1 MSMLASM
8 TLLAQLCVRNNGK
21 LHNTTRR
28 VRRQER
34 RVEHDVDEDGGLDPG
49 GKYDGE

>member
-1 MSMLASM
+1 MLASM
-8 TLLAQLCVRNNGK
+8 MLLAQLCVGNNGK

-28 VRRQER
+28 VRWRVR
-34 RVEHDVDEDGGLDPG
+34 RVEHNVDEDGGLDPG